1 MKPLLPTVSA
11 LALTCAL
18 PAYATCSTV
27 RLAEPGWTDLAVT
40 TGVTQ
45 VLLEGMGYTTE
56 SDILGIPVIYESMK
70 RGDLDVF
77 MGYWDPAMETYFAPY
92 RDSGDIET
100 IHMNLEGAKF
110 TWAVPSYVYEAGV
123 TDFADLAAHA
133 DKFDGK
139 LYGIEPGSNELMLNV
154 VAADDF
160 GLGDWEVVESS
171 EQGMLSQVERFVR
184 KEDWIVFLAWAP
196 HPMNTAFDLEYLSGG
211 DAYYGPNF
219 GGATVSTQVRKGY
232 VDECPEVGKL
242 LTQLTFD
249 VALESEGMGYILE
262 DGMSAM
268 DAARALIAAHP
279 DVLNGWLDGVQALDG
294 TSALDA
300 VTADLGL

>member
-40 TGVTQ
+40 TGITQ

-133 DKFDGK
+133 DKFDSK
-139 LYGIEPGSNELMLNV
+139 LYGIEPGSNELMLKV

-232 VDECPEVGKL
+232 ADECPEVGKL

-268 DAARALIAAHP
+268 DAARTLITAHP
-279 DVLNGWLDGVQALDG
+279 EALNDWLNGVQALDG
-294 TSALDA
+294 TPALDA